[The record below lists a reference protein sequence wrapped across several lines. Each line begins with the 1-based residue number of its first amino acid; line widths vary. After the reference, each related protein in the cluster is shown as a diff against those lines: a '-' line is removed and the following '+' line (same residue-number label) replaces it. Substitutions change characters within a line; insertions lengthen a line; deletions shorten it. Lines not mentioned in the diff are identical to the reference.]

1 MEVIKGDYVI
11 IGVND
16 SEKAEEIWMQ
26 RGTFQLMKT
35 VNKSIVLNKIRTSQS
50 ISRAQIAKET
60 KLTPPT
66 VGSIVKEL
74 IQEGIVKESKIGE
87 SSGGRKPTMLQIN
100 SSGFYV
106 IGVDA
111 GPETVKCMLTD
122 LSGKIILRN
131 SQVLDQPMTNE
142 KFLSLLIESIQDII
156 TSSEILKGEIIG
168 IGVAMH
174 GMVEVESGTSL
185 FAPNLQLTNIP
196 IKQTLEETFQLEVK
210 VENDARAMALGE
222 SWFGGHNDVNSLIV
236 VNIGSGVG
244 AGTVMN
250 GKLYHGA
257 QDIAGEFG
265 HMTIDLHGEVCEC
278 GNRGCIQTLVSGEAI
293 AERARDKFQ
302 LDRSISAKEIY
313 EQAKSGNEKYIQ
325 FLYHVGE
332 IIGIGLTNIIH
343 LINPERIVLGGGVM
357 KSAELI
363 YPSICNTI
371 EQRVLTQKAKNT
383 NVMVSKLG
391 DDATLLGAVSLL
403 LVDLFALES
412 NV

>member
-1 MEVIKGDYVI
+1 
-11 IGVND
+11 
-16 SEKAEEIWMQ
+16 MQ

-35 VNKSIVLNKIRTSQS
+35 VNKSIVLNKIRTSES

-66 VGSIVKEL
+66 VSSIVKEL
-74 IQEGIVKESKIGE
+74 IQEGIVKESEIGE

-111 GPETVKCMLTD
+111 GPETVKSMLTD

-142 KFLSLLIESIQDII
+142 MFLNLLKESIQDII
-156 TSSEILKGEIIG
+156 TSSENLKGEIIG

-174 GMVEVESGTSL
+174 GMVEVESGISL

-265 HMTIDLHGEVCEC
+265 HMTIDLHGKVCEC

-293 AERARDKFQ
+293 AARARDEFQ
-302 LDRSISAKEIY
+302 LDQPISAKEIY
-313 EQAKSGNEKYIQ
+313 VQAKNGTEKYIQ
-325 FLYHVGE
+325 YLSHVGE
-332 IIGIGLTNIIH
+332 IIGIGLTNIVH

-357 KSAELI
+357 KSAEFI

-371 EQRVLTQKAKNT
+371 ELRVLTQKAKNT